1 MKQIFLIG
9 LGAGAATALLVAS
22 VKSGALVSLV
32 LFQLAALPILI
43 AALGWSH
50 WAGLVAAAFAAAI
63 LATILSPS
71 VFFSFLVGIGLP
83 AWWLG
88 YLALLARPASG
99 TPDRM
104 EWYPVGRLVI
114 WAAILGA
121 GAVIAAIANFGLDD
135 ESFRS
140 GLSNQFERALRRQ
153 AGLSP
158 DEPLKIPGVENP
170 AVFIALLV
178 AIVPIFGA
186 MFATLTSFINL
197 YLAARIVNISGLLK
211 RPWPSLPNMQFPSFV
226 PALFAAAIA
235 GTFLSGLV
243 GTIAIII
250 AVSLSMAYGALGF
263 AVLHVITGGMNAR
276 PFLLTTAYVASFI
289 IGWPILLAIL
299 LGLADA
305 IFNFRGRVAGSPPV
319 SPT

>member
-99 TPDRM
+99 AADRM

-178 AIVPIFGA
+178 AIV
-186 MFATLTSFINL
+186 
-197 YLAARIVNISGLLK
+197 
-211 RPWPSLPNMQFPSFV
+211 
-226 PALFAAAIA
+226 
-235 GTFLSGLV
+235 
-243 GTIAIII
+243 
-250 AVSLSMAYGALGF
+250 
-263 AVLHVITGGMNAR
+263 
-276 PFLLTTAYVASFI
+276 
-289 IGWPILLAIL
+289 
-299 LGLADA
+299 
-305 IFNFRGRVAGSPPV
+305 
-319 SPT
+319 